1 MYSILSNGI
10 IDKISKSSRNL
21 VKSVILFISILF
33 PLSTWAQIK
42 SAGEAQNTVEISGIV
57 LDTING
63 NVLIGANIWI
73 SPKGEP
79 KNVLQGFSTDAT
91 GRFRGIWSNSFAQG
105 YNEFDINIS
114 YIGYTSLHYSLEIAL
129 QIMEQTR
136 SSSEGQRWTIRLQ
149 ADNELEALLIKGVR
163 AKSNDPVSQTTLSLV
178 QLEQSYKGQQ
188 PIFLLEGLSP
198 SVISFS
204 ESGTRM
210 GNYGGMRLRGIA
222 QERINMTLN
231 GIPLNDMIDHGVFFS
246 NFTDLGA
253 SFESVQIQRGVGIAP
268 NGVASYAGSV
278 NFETVRLK
286 DRERGG
292 EMNIGVGAF
301 NTYRLSGSVSS
312 GIIDDRWS
320 LYGSYSSLQSDGFR
334 DYTATTAYSF
344 FFSGAYIGDRHLFK
358 WNAFDA
364 RSKNGLGYLAATESQ
379 LEVDPRINLLNPND
393 KDDFGQRLVQF
404 QHSMTIDSRSS
415 LQSSLYYG
423 GAKGDF
429 FYTYDDGTGNLAQIN
444 YPLYNHHYGLTS
456 TYFYEQKQWSLST
469 GVHAYL
475 FDRINEE
482 SITPN
487 FEQAYYNEQSYKE
500 ELSWFGRAQWQVDK
514 LSFQADVQ
522 IRSMRLT
529 IEPDYDFIGRP
540 SEGYLLYDWFF
551 INPRIGMTFVHSP
564 SFSSY
569 ASLGRMGREPTK
581 VDIFGGFSLI
591 AENFESAANSSFGPE
606 YVNNLEAGFRM
617 NRSKIAVSWNLFYM
631 DFMDEIAPIGQLLAF
646 GVQKR
651 ENIASS
657 ARYGVELEWNT
668 LLFSSVFS
676 EIPPSRS
683 TTLSWEGS
691 LAWMESHIDIFSNA
705 DGQIYRDR
713 EAILSPNWIINQA
726 LVLDAFTQWQIRL
739 EGRYVSESFMELTNN
754 PSFVVP
760 AYNLVNTQLSFQGS
774 RFDIRIDVNNLLDTQ
789 YYSTGSPIDIDFNG
803 SIDEPGFLANAG
815 RNIMISTRFRF

>member
-1 MYSILSNGI
+1 MYPITSNGM
-10 IDKISKSSRNL
+10 IDMASKRSRSL
-21 VKSVILFISILF
+21 KRSIILFISILV

-42 SAGEAQNTVEISGIV
+42 SSGQAQNAVEISGIV
-57 LDTING
+57 IDQNQG
-63 NVLIGANIWI
+63 DALIGVNIWI
-73 SPKGEP
+73 SPKGES
-79 KNVLQGFSTDAT
+79 KKVLQGFSTDAT
-91 GRFRGIWSNSFAQG
+91 GQFRGIWSKSFAQG
-105 YNEFDINIS
+105 YTEFDINIS
-114 YIGYTSLHYSLEIAL
+114 YVGYTSLHYSLEIAL
-129 QIMEQTR
+129 QKMERAR
-136 SSSEGQRWTIRLQ
+136 SSSEVQSWIIRLQ

-163 AKSNDPVSQTTLSLV
+163 AKSTDPVSQTTLSLV

-204 ESGTRM
+204 ESGSRM

-253 SFESVQIQRGVGIAP
+253 NFESVQIQRGVGIAP

-278 NFETVRLK
+278 NFETIRLK

-292 EMNIGVGAF
+292 EMNVGFGAF
-301 NTYRLSGSVSS
+301 NTYRLSGNVSS
-312 GIIDDRWS
+312 GLIDDRWS

-334 DYTATTAYSF
+334 DNTATTAHSF
-344 FFSGAYIGDRHLFK
+344 FFSGAYIGDRHFFK

-379 LEVDPRINLLNPND
+379 LESNPRINLLNPND

-415 LQSSLYYG
+415 LNSSLYYG
-423 GAKGDF
+423 GAGGDF
-429 FYTYDDGTGNLAQIN
+429 FYTYNDGTGNLAQIN
-444 YPLYNHHYGLTS
+444 YPLYNHHFGFMS
-456 TYFYEQKQWSLST
+456 TYFYEQEQWSLST

-475 FDRINEE
+475 FNRINEE

-487 FEQAYYNEQSYKE
+487 FEQPYYNEQSFKD
-500 ELSWFGRAQWQVDK
+500 ELSWFSRVQWKEDK
-514 LSFQADVQ
+514 LNVQADLQ
-522 IRSMRLT
+522 IRSLRLN

-540 SEGYLLYDWFF
+540 SEGNLLYDWIF
-551 INPRIGMTFVHSP
+551 INPRFGVTFVHTP
-564 SFSSY
+564 ALSSY

-591 AENFESAANSSFGPE
+591 AENFESAANSGFGPE
-606 YVNNLEAGFRM
+606 YVNNLEAGFRW
-617 NRSKIAVSWNLFYM
+617 NRSKIAVSGNLYYM
-631 DFMDEIAPIGQLLAF
+631 DFVDEIAPIGQLLAF

-657 ARYGVELEWNT
+657 ARYGAELEWNT
-668 LLFSSVFS
+668 MLFSSIS
-676 EIPPSRS
+676 PESSPSRS
-683 TTLSWEGS
+683 TNLSWEGS
-691 LAWMESHIDIFSNA
+691 LAWMHSHIDAFSNT
-705 DGQIYRDR
+705 DGQIFRDR

-726 LVLDAFTQWQIRL
+726 LVLDAITRWQIRL

-754 PSFVVP
+754 PSFLVP
-760 AYNLVNTQLSFQGS
+760 SYNLVNTQFSFKGS
-774 RFDIRIDVNNLLDTQ
+774 RFDIRIDFNNLLDSQ